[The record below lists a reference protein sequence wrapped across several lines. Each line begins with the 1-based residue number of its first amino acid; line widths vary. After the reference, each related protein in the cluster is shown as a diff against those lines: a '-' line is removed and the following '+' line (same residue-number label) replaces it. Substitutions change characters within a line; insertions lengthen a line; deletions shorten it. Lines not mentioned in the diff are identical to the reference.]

1 MINHEHMHQP
11 QDLKDHLANERTFL
25 AWLRT
30 SIALMAF
37 GFVVMKFSLFLRHLT
52 LLLASDQGQQ
62 HFSLQLPASHTT
74 RSGIF
79 IVAFGVLLAIF
90 SYWRYRQTA
99 RQIEKGSYRISHALP
114 FWLSIV
120 VVLIGIYLV
129 VYLFQSSS

>member
-79 IVAFGVLLAIF
+79 IVALA
-90 SYWRYRQTA
+90 YCWRYFPTGAIVKRPGKLKKDL
-99 RQIEKGSYRISHALP
+99 IEYRMHFHSGS
-114 FWLSIV
+114 V
-120 VVLIGIYLV
+120 
-129 VYLFQSSS
+129 